1 MLTQEINVSVS
12 KILTR
17 DQCNMHGHEH
27 VLAEP
32 TTVLKL
38 GPHSA
43 TPALHTYTVYYPY
56 RNVKNVLTIHDRDG
70 KKIGKAAFQMQ
81 CKQAEPPCASGCCR
95 TCHCNHGATG
105 HHHHHHHHH
114 HHRHQLAPVR
124 VAGISSQPQ
133 PAAAFASPQ
142 SARQRK
148 CCVRP
153 LFALVF
159 CCVLLEVSPG
169 SDHRAENARRY
180 WIWSKSIISDLV
192 SR

>member
-56 RNVKNVLTIHDRDG
+56 RNVKNVLMIHDRDG

-81 CKQAEPPCASGCCR
+81 CMQAEPPCASGCCR
-95 TCHCNHGATG
+95 TCHCNHGAT
-105 HHHHHHHHH
+105 
-114 HHRHQLAPVR
+114 HRPPPPPPAP
-124 VAGISSQPQ
+124 ASSCACRWHLVPATA
-133 PAAAFASPQ
+133 AAAFASPQ